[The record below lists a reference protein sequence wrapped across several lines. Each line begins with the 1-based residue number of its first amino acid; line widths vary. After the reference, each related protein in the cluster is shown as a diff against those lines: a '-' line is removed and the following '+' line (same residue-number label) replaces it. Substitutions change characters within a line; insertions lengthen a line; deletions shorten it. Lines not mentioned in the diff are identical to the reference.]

1 MLRELELKDAS
12 YMLEWMHDSSVV
24 EFMQA
29 DFANKTLTDC
39 ETFIRHSQSNR
50 NDIHLAI
57 VNESDE
63 YMGTVSLKHMNP
75 DRQVAEFAITIRKC
89 AMGTGV
95 ASTAMKD
102 IISLGKD
109 KYHLKHIYWC
119 VSKENAR
126 AIRFYRKNGYQEID
140 IQKYQD
146 IIREQ
151 YTQEQINQMIWFEI

>member
-1 MLRELELKDAS
+1 MLRGLEQKDAP
-12 YMLEWMHDSSVV
+12 YMLEWMHDASVV

-29 DFANKTLTDC
+29 DFANKTLDDC
-39 ETFIRHSQSNR
+39 EVFIQYSQSN
-50 NDIHLAI
+50 NDDVHLAI

-63 YMGTVSLKHMNP
+63 YMGTVSLKHINP

-109 KYHLKHIYWC
+109 KYHLKH
-119 VSKENAR
+119 
-126 AIRFYRKNGYQEID
+126 
-140 IQKYQD
+140 
-146 IIREQ
+146 
-151 YTQEQINQMIWFEI
+151 M

>member
-1 MLRELELKDAS
+1 MLRGLEQKDAP
-12 YMLEWMHDSSVV
+12 YMLEWMHDASVV

-29 DFANKTLTDC
+29 DFANKTLDDC
-39 ETFIRHSQSNR
+39 EVFIQYSQSNS
-50 NDIHLAI
+50 DDVHLAI

-63 YMGTVSLKHMNP
+63 YMGTVSLKHINP

-140 IQKYQD
+140 IQKYDD

-151 YTQEQINQMIWFEI
+151 YTKAQLNRMIWFEI

>member
-1 MLRELELKDAS
+1 MLRGLEQKDAP
-12 YMLEWMHDSSVV
+12 YMLEWMHDASVV

-29 DFANKTLTDC
+29 DFANKTLNDC
-39 ETFIRHSQSNR
+39 EAFIQYSQSN
-50 NDIHLAI
+50 NDDVHLAI

-63 YMGTVSLKHMNP
+63 YMGTVSLKHINP

-140 IQKYQD
+140 IQKYDD
-146 IIREQ
+146 IIRKQ
-151 YTQEQINQMIWFEI
+151 YTKDQLNRMIWFEI